1 MGAHQNQ
8 PLVTAG
14 TDPGEATAGG
24 VLVHGRGAT
33 ARSILQLG
41 QQVHTEGMAY
51 LAPQA
56 ANNAWYPNSFMDEI
70 DTNQPWL
77 DSALAA
83 VEGAVETLVD
93 AGIPV
98 DRIMLLGFSQ
108 GACLST
114 EFVARNSRRY
124 GGVVALSGGLIGPEG
139 TEFDYDGPLDGTPAF
154 FGCSDRDPHIPQ
166 SRVDES
172 ARVYEELGATVQKR
186 IYEGMGHTV
195 NDDELDYIRSL
206 VADLAE
212 RD

>member
-1 MGAHQNQ
+1 MGPHQKQ

-14 TDPGEATAGG
+14 TDLNDATAGA

-41 QQVHTEGMAY
+41 QQVHTEGMA
-51 LAPQA
+51 LLGPQA
-56 ANNAWYPNSFMDEI
+56 ANNTWYPNSFMDEI
-70 DTNQPWL
+70 ETNQPWL
-77 DSALAA
+77 DSALTA
-83 VEGAVETLVD
+83 VEDATERLVD

-98 DRIMLLGFSQ
+98 DRIMVLGFSQ

-114 EFVARNSRRY
+114 EFVARNPRRY

-139 TEFDYDGPLDGTPAF
+139 TEFDYDGSLDGTPAF

-206 VADLAE
+206 IVDLVE
-212 RD
+212 RE

>member
-1 MGAHQNQ
+1 MGVHQDQ
-8 PLVTAG
+8 PLVRAG
-14 TDPGEATAGG
+14 TDPADATAGG

-41 QQVHTEGMAY
+41 QQVHSEGMAY

-56 ANNAWYPNSFMDEI
+56 ANNTWYPNSFMDDI
-70 DTNQPWL
+70 DANQPWL

-83 VEGAVETLVD
+83 VDNAIQALAD
-93 AGIPV
+93 ASIPY

-108 GACLST
+108 GGCLST
-114 EFVARNSRRY
+114 EFAARNPRRY

-139 TEFDYDGPLDGTPAF
+139 TDFDYDGSLDGTPAF

-172 ARVYEELGATVQKR
+172 ARVYEELGATVERR

-195 NDDELDYIRSL
+195 NDDELEYVRNL
-206 VADLAE
+206 VADLTGTG
-212 RD
+212 